1 MSTFEHEPASIE
13 KGSVA
18 LSSVAA
24 GAALTLFKIL
34 VALTTG
40 SLAIL
45 AEAAH
50 SGLDLISAIATLVAV
65 RMSSKPADQTHQFGH
80 GKFENLSALIEMVLL
95 LVTIGWILYEAVQRL
110 FFKPV
115 AVDASI
121 WAFVVMVVSIGI
133 DFTRSRA
140 LAAASKKYNSQALE
154 ADALNYRNDMFSSL
168 VTIVG
173 LLLVRLSQSFAPL
186 RFLSH
191 ADSVAAIGLA
201 VIIFFVSARLGQRAI
216 QSLVDHAPNFPTEAI
231 VQAVEALPGVID
243 CHSVRLRE
251 SGPNY
256 FVDLHVTMDPNMP
269 LRQVHALMGRVEE
282 TVRGI
287 VPEAD
292 VDVHP
297 EPEGE
302 THGLE

>member
-1 MSTFEHEPASIE
+1 MRASEDESASLE

-34 VALTTG
+34 VGLTTG

-50 SGLDLISAIATLVAV
+50 SGLDLISAVATLVAV
-65 RMSSKPADQTHQFGH
+65 RISSKPADQTHQFGH

-110 FFKPV
+110 FFRPV
-115 AVDASI
+115 QVDASI
-121 WAFVVMVVSIGI
+121 WAFVVMGVSIGI

-140 LAAASKKYNSQALE
+140 LAAASKKYHSQALE

-168 VTIVG
+168 VTIAG

-201 VIIFFVSARLGQRAI
+201 LIIFFVSVRLGQRAI
-216 QSLVDHAPNFPTEAI
+216 QSLVDYAPNFPTEAI
-231 VQAVEALPGVID
+231 VRAVEALPGVID

-269 LRQVHALMGRVEE
+269 LREVHALMGRVEE

-302 THGLE
+302 THALE